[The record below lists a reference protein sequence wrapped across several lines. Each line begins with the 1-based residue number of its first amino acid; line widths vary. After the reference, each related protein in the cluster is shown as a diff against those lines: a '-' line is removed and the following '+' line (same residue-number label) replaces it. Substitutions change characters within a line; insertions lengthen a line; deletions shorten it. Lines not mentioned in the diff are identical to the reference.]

1 VLAVRGVRAVRVVAA
16 AAVVLAAAGA
26 LLAGPGRRALADRE
40 GVDLEPGLLQV
51 DADLRGAVALGN
63 GVYAQLSN
71 GGLLVTKESN
81 VVWRG
86 VDHGSPITAGLG
98 HATPSTSAAATGWAT
113 ADGPGWDVD
122 EHVDHALGNLRI
134 TGRTLRDSSV
144 RYTGRVYADRVDG
157 PYSRSVTLT
166 ITRRTLDSRVL
177 LDVEVPGA
185 DVVAVHQYRRD
196 GYDFRGGGVR
206 TGDLLV
212 SDGRFPM
219 VTATT
224 DVASGPSSTLA
235 PVPVLFSS
243 AGNGFAL
250 DGDAYAVLDLR
261 HHGRVDTTAWQ
272 PRLLLR
278 LYDGTPEQMVSQHA
292 TDAGLPHP
300 LPTWS
305 LSGAVVSVRGSTRHV
320 QDVVNRLQ
328 DAQAVVAAVLV
339 RDGGQRA
346 RYPDWHRLVDRLSAR
361 DVRVLT
367 EISPSLALHPR
378 RSGADDEP
386 QLLATARARGYLVT
400 DARGRPVRVPT
411 ADADQGSV
419 PGALIDLT
427 NPRAVRWY
435 TTVLTD
441 RMRRERVSGWVVQ
454 GGDELPPQ
462 AHLFAGDP
470 TTEHDAWPRRWA
482 AITRQACQDAG
493 RPDCLLLQDTAD
505 EGTAALTGAVGLGR
519 QATDW
524 SDRGLG
530 GVLPATINAGVSG
543 LPFVASSV
551 GGTTTLSSWW
561 GGKRPRTDELLE
573 RWTELET
580 FGPLLVTAD
589 GDRPASP
596 AQVWGSPGR
605 LAAFARMSRV
615 FAALADYRR
624 AVVRHA
630 VETGL
635 PAVRPLWLAEPGLS
649 QGSTASEYLFGDSM
663 LVVPALSEG
672 MTTVQARLPPG
683 RWVELFTGVTHDVG
697 SALPTTAEA
706 TDSTPP
712 PPVPREVTVSA
723 RPGSPVVLYRAEDDD
738 AADARAA
745 LVSAGLLP

>member
-1 VLAVRGVRAVRVVAA
+1 VV

-26 LLAGPGRRALADRE
+26 LLAGPGRDALANRE

-71 GGLLVTKESN
+71 GGLLITKQAD

-86 VDHGSPITAGLG
+86 VDHGSPVTAGLG
-98 HATPSTSAAATGWAT
+98 HVTPSASGDPGWPS
-113 ADGPGWDVD
+113 ADGPRWDVD
-122 EHVDHALGNLRI
+122 EHVDHALGNLAI
-134 TGRTLRDSSV
+134 TGRTLRGSTV

-157 PYSRSVTLT
+157 PWSRPVTIT

-196 GYDFRGGGVR
+196 GYVFRGGGVR

-212 SDGRFPM
+212 SQGRFPM
-219 VTATT
+219 VSGST
-224 DVASGPSSTLA
+224 DVERDPASSLA

-261 HHGRVDTTAWQ
+261 HRGRVDTTAWQ

-278 LYDGTPEQMVSQHA
+278 LHDGTPEQMVSQHA

-320 QDVVNRLQ
+320 QDVVDRLQ

-346 RYPDWHRLVDRLSAR
+346 RYPGWHALVDRLSAR

-367 EISPSLALHPR
+367 AVSPSLALSKR
-378 RSGADDEP
+378 TSGPDDEP
-386 QLLATARARGYLVT
+386 QLLAVARARGYLVT
-400 DARGRPVRVPT
+400 GADGRPLRVATP
-411 ADADQGSV
+411 DADHGSV
-419 PGALIDLT
+419 PGALVDLT
-427 NPRAVRWY
+427 NPDAVRWY
-435 TTVLTD
+435 TGVLTD
-441 RMRRERVSGWVVQ
+441 RMRRERVSGWAVQ
-454 GGDELPPQ
+454 GGDELPPG
-462 AHLFAGDP
+462 ARLHTGDP

-482 AITRQACQDAG
+482 AVTRQACEDAG
-493 RPDCLLLQDTAD
+493 RPDCLLLQSTAD
-505 EGTAALTGAVGLGR
+505 EGTAAATGAVTLGR

-530 GVLPATINAGVSG
+530 AALPAIVNGGVSG
-543 LPFVASSV
+543 LPFVASPV

-561 GGKRPRTDELLE
+561 GRDRPRTDELLE

-589 GDRPASP
+589 GDRPASVP
-596 AQVWGSPGR
+596 QVWDSPSR

-635 PAVRPLWLAEPGLS
+635 PAVRPLWLAEPDLS

-663 LVVPALSEG
+663 LVVPVLSKG
-672 MTTVQARLPPG
+672 VRTVQARLPPG
-683 RWVELFTGVTHDVG
+683 RWVELFTGVTHQVG
-697 SALPTTAEA
+697 SALPTKAAA
-706 TDSTPP
+706 TDTTTP
-712 PPVPREVTVSA
+712 PPVPREVTLA
-723 RPGSPVVLYRAEDDD
+723 APPGSPVVLYRAEDDD

-745 LVSAGLLP
+745 LVSAGVLP